1 MNEKKKKNTWL
12 KYISSACFLALGGIC
27 GFLIA
32 WYFMDVVEGKD
43 LPELLFLFSGMML
56 IVYFAMIV
64 QIVIHEAGHM
74 VFGMLSGYRFC
85 SFRIFSFMWIKDH
98 GKLKFS
104 RFSLAGTGGQCLMAP
119 PDFKNGT
126 IPVMLYNFGGSIMN
140 AAAGLLFLLLYSA
153 CGQKSLLAVTALI
166 FAVVGFGFAVIN
178 GVPLHAGQVD
188 NDGYNALSLSRSRK
202 AQFSFWMQMK
212 VNSRTAE
219 GIRLKDM
226 PDEWFVIPSDEEMK
240 NSIVAVQGVLAASRM
255 MDAMKFDEADQLI
268 EHILSIDS
276 GIVGLHRHLLTCERM
291 YVEMTGKNRRDVI
304 DRMMTKDLIKLMKV
318 MKNYP
323 AVLRTGYV
331 YALFVQRDA
340 AEAERIKV
348 LFEKNAAVYPYP
360 SEAEAERELMRHAE
374 RELKK
379 RTN

>member
-153 CGQKSLLAVTALI
+153 CGQ
-166 FAVVGFGFAVIN
+166 
-178 GVPLHAGQVD
+178 
-188 NDGYNALSLSRSRK
+188 
-202 AQFSFWMQMK
+202 
-212 VNSRTAE
+212 
-219 GIRLKDM
+219 
-226 PDEWFVIPSDEEMK
+226 
-240 NSIVAVQGVLAASRM
+240 
-255 MDAMKFDEADQLI
+255 
-268 EHILSIDS
+268 
-276 GIVGLHRHLLTCERM
+276 
-291 YVEMTGKNRRDVI
+291 
-304 DRMMTKDLIKLMKV
+304 
-318 MKNYP
+318 
-323 AVLRTGYV
+323 
-331 YALFVQRDA
+331 
-340 AEAERIKV
+340 
-348 LFEKNAAVYPYP
+348 
-360 SEAEAERELMRHAE
+360 
-374 RELKK
+374 
-379 RTN
+379 

>member
-1 MNEKKKKNTWL
+1 
-12 KYISSACFLALGGIC
+12 
-27 GFLIA
+27 
-32 WYFMDVVEGKD
+32 
-43 LPELLFLFSGMML
+43 
-56 IVYFAMIV
+56 
-64 QIVIHEAGHM
+64 
-74 VFGMLSGYRFC
+74 
-85 SFRIFSFMWIKDH
+85 
-98 GKLKFS
+98 
-104 RFSLAGTGGQCLMAP
+104 MAP

-255 MDAMKFDEADQLI
+255 MDAMKFDEADQLKI
-268 EHILSIDS
+268 GRAH
-276 GIVGLHRHLLTCERM
+276 V
-291 YVEMTGKNRRDVI
+291 
-304 DRMMTKDLIKLMKV
+304 
-318 MKNYP
+318 
-323 AVLRTGYV
+323 
-331 YALFVQRDA
+331 
-340 AEAERIKV
+340 
-348 LFEKNAAVYPYP
+348 
-360 SEAEAERELMRHAE
+360 
-374 RELKK
+374 
-379 RTN
+379 